1 MATKKSA
8 ERAVFNASSVVEFV
22 STRDWDLSKFSIEYH
37 DNENTLFVILDTEK
51 VDLEARYVDPETK
64 REYVRYNESVPQHLV
79 KGYLEV
85 LKGDENVATWF
96 IFKDDC
102 VLIDFPILVDS
113 FINYEMVF
121 DDDKVAEGESVDFI
135 SIC

>member
-1 MATKKSA
+1 MKATKKAKKSG
-8 ERAVFNASSVVEFV
+8 FNKSSVVEFV
-22 STRDWDLSKFSIEYH
+22 STRDWDYSKFSIEYH

-64 REYVRYNESVPQHLV
+64 KEYVRYNESVPQHLV
-79 KGYLEV
+79 KEYLEV

-102 VLIDFPILVDS
+102 VLIDFPILIDS
-113 FINYEMVF
+113 FTDYEVVF
-121 DDDKVAEGESVDFI
+121 DDDEEADGEYVDFI